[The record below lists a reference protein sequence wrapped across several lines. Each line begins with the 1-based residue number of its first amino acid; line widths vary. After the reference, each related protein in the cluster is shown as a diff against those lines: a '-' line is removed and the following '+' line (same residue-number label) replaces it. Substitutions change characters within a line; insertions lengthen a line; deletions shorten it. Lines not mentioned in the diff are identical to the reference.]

1 MSRSVSAGSG
11 DAEDVLPGNTL
22 AEPCAATL
30 EARIRARGAVLD
42 MPFTQSLYKPLL
54 DRQPR
59 EGVQVTHDICY
70 GRDERHRLDVY
81 RPAADQAIPRALMIL
96 MPGGGFVRG
105 DKAERENFGQR
116 FARAG
121 IVTAVANY
129 RLAPAHRWP
138 AGAEDVIAV
147 YRWMRQNADQFGIDP
162 RRIFLAGES
171 AGAAHV
177 AAATLLRRFHP
188 PGGLIIAGTV
198 LISGVYNV
206 HLERLARSQFGV
218 PTPDPRNEAYFGPE
232 FERYPSMSTVELIDA
247 PPAAPLLITYAELD
261 LLGMQVQA
269 GELFARLVTRHGY
282 SPELRVIRGHNHLTQ
297 VYAVNTG
304 DESLTAPLLEF
315 LQKQ

>member
-1 MSRSVSAGSG
+1 MSQSASS
-11 DAEDVLPGNTL
+11 E
-22 AEPCAATL
+22 L

-42 MPFTQSLYKPLL
+42 LPFTQTLYKPLL
-54 DRQPR
+54 DHQPR
-59 EGVQVTHDICY
+59 EGVRISRDLGY
-70 GRDERHRLDVY
+70 GSDARHRLDVY
-81 RPAADQAIPRALMIL
+81 QPVAEQATPRALMIL
-96 MPGGGFVRG
+96 LPGGGFIRG

-147 YRWMRQNADQFGIDP
+147 YRWMRAQAQHFGADP
-162 RRIFLAGES
+162 KRIFLAGES

-177 AAATLLRRFHP
+177 AAATLIRRFHP
-188 PGGLIIAGTV
+188 PEGLSIAGTV

-206 HLERLARSQFGV
+206 HLQRLARVQFGV
-218 PTPDPRNEAYFGPE
+218 PESDPRNEAYFGTD
-232 FERYPSMSTVELIDA
+232 FDRYPMMSTVDLIDA
-247 PPAAPLLITYAELD
+247 PPAAPMLITCAELD

-269 GELFARLVTRHGY
+269 GELFARLVTQHGY
-282 SPELRVIRGHNHLTQ
+282 NPELRVIPGHNHLTQ

-304 DESLTAPLLEF
+304 DESLSTPLLDF
-315 LQKQ
+315 LQKHQ